1 MKRVQ
6 HEACGDNEEQKLSK
20 KGFHFRLAPEPE
32 AFELTGMVN
41 NAITP
46 FFMKPGGQKLPI
58 LLSEKIAKLDPSYF
72 WMGGGRLELKM
83 GISVEEFV

>member
-1 MKRVQ
+1 
-6 HEACGDNEEQKLSK
+6 
-20 KGFHFRLAPEPE
+20 
-32 AFELTGMVN
+32 MVN